1 MADTEIQVLQGMNAL
16 MYIRLLKNADK
27 EEGQLVP
34 MQTSL
39 TFDPQRK
46 SDSTATKSGNVATTS
61 SIETKLKAEFID
73 NISKVSDDLYT
84 SLLNNERV
92 EVWKIN
98 RDRVN
103 DKGQYYAWYMR
114 GYVTEDSNDNDADDN
129 STREVDFTVD
139 GTPKRGW
146 LTLPE
151 SAQEELDYVFR
162 GIGQVSTSDATG
174 QGAAYAD
181 TDRGTGSN
189 KANPSATTGTTQ
201 PTTQPTTDGKQ

>member
-1 MADTEIQVLQGMNAL
+1 MADKEIQTLQGMNAL
-16 MYIRLLKNADK
+16 LYVRLLKNAEK
-27 EEGQLVP
+27 EDGQLIP

-39 TFDPQRK
+39 SFDPQRD

-61 SIETKLKAEFID
+61 SIETELKAEFID
-73 NISKVSDDLYT
+73 NISKISDDLYE

-98 RDRVN
+98 KDRVN
-103 DKGQYYAWYMR
+103 ATGQYFAWYMR
-114 GYVTEDSNDNDADDN
+114 GVVTEDSNDNDVDDN
-129 STREVDFTVD
+129 STREVTFTVD

-162 GIGQVSTSDATG
+162 GIGKVGDGDTAGQGVAFNSDA
-174 QGAAYAD
+174 
-181 TDRGTGSN
+181 DRGTGASQ
-189 KANPSATTGTTQ
+189 AGDAA
-201 PTTQPTTDGKQ
+201 GKGK